1 MKWTLAIIYT
11 TAVINLGASSVLVGL
26 MWLGWG
32 QEWLVERLGELF
44 LMIFTSSVLL
54 VVALTMVSMRVVKE
68 NSGIKRRRR
77 VKAEKLSL
85 SRSFLKEAV
94 ERDLDKLKPKEMKA
108 FIVDYVL
115 STQEM
120 INKSTELGNK
130 SIALWEQTQEVIDS
144 LSSRVDSGDNQRKK

>member
-11 TAVINLGASSVLVGL
+11 TAVINLGASSALVGL

-94 ERDLDKLKPKEMKA
+94 ERDLNKLKPKEMKA

-130 SIALWEQTQEVIDS
+130 SIALWEQTQGVIDS